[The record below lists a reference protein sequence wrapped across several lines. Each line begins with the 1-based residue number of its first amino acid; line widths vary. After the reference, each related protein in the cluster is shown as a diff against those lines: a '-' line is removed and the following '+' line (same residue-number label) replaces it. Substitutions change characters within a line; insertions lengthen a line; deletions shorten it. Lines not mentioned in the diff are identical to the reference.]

1 QGMAV
6 MAAQARSLG
15 FSLVFAGQ
23 DLPALEKRVKEEA
36 RSITANCNIK
46 IFGKL
51 EDPTQTKEFFE
62 KTVGE
67 TTVIEASTR
76 KEVKTMCGQKKVD
89 KSDQFNVASRANF
102 SYGQLKDF
110 KEGQAVVSF
119 GNRVVQAKMFY
130 SDPGK
135 IKSLRVNKFMPI
147 PPVDPN
153 GKLSSK
159 DV

>member
-1 QGMAV
+1 MALENKPTRSSTPFMAIFDEVGYYTTQGMAV

-76 KEVKTMCGQKKVD
+76 REVKTMFGQKKVD
-89 KSDQFNVASRANF
+89 KSDQFNVTSRANF
-102 SYGQLKDF
+102 SYGQL
-110 KEGQAVVSF
+110 
-119 GNRVVQAKMFY
+119 
-130 SDPGK
+130 
-135 IKSLRVNKFMPI
+135 
-147 PPVDPN
+147 
-153 GKLSSK
+153 
-159 DV
+159 